1 MSTFNSTTSY
11 KANLN
16 DLFLDWDNL
25 FSHAKQNVFS
35 DYTTKELEDGKIE
48 LSVNVLGHDPKK
60 INLEATE
67 DRITIK
73 STKPEDAS
81 ALIILTLVSN
91 WVKITMVQ
99 NLKLSSIMEYFQSPS
114 IRRMKERQKNYLLI
128 LGNISYFS
136 YI

>member
-35 DYTTKELEDGKIE
+35 DYTTKELQDGKIE
-48 LSVNVLGHDPKK
+48 LSVSVLGHDPKK

-73 STKPEDAS
+73 STKPEDVS
-81 ALIILTLVSN
+81 ALIKDIDFSFKLGKDYDGTKSEAKFNNGVLS
-91 WVKITMVQ
+91 ITIDKKDERKAK
-99 NLKLSSIMEYFQSPS
+99 KLSIN
-114 IRRMKERQKNYLLI
+114 IR
-128 LGNISYFS
+128 
-136 YI
+136 

>member
-11 KANLN
+11 KANLD

-25 FSHAKQNVFS
+25 FTHAKQNVFS

-81 ALIILTLVSN
+81 SLIKDIDFSFKLGKDYDGTKSEAKFNNGVLSIIIE
-91 WVKITMVQ
+91 KKDERKAK
-99 NLKLSSIMEYFQSPS
+99 KLSIN
-114 IRRMKERQKNYLLI
+114 IR
-128 LGNISYFS
+128 
-136 YI
+136 

>member
-11 KANLN
+11 KANLD

-25 FSHAKQNVFS
+25 FTHAKQNVFS

-81 ALIILTLVSN
+81 SLIKDIDFSFKLGKDYDGTKSEAKFNNGVLS
-91 WVKITMVQ
+91 ITIDKKDERKAK
-99 NLKLSSIMEYFQSPS
+99 KLSIN
-114 IRRMKERQKNYLLI
+114 IR
-128 LGNISYFS
+128 
-136 YI
+136 

>member
-11 KANLN
+11 KANLD

-35 DYTTKELEDGKIE
+35 DYTTKELQDGKIE

-73 STKPEDAS
+73 STKPEDAA
-81 ALIILTLVSN
+81 ALIKDIDFSFKLGKDYDGTKSEAKFNYGVLS
-91 WVKITMVQ
+91 ITIDKKDERKAK
-99 NLKLSSIMEYFQSPS
+99 KLSIN
-114 IRRMKERQKNYLLI
+114 IR
-128 LGNISYFS
+128 
-136 YI
+136 

>member
-1 MSTFNSTTSY
+1 MSTFNSKTSY
-11 KANLN
+11 KANLD

-35 DYTTKELEDGKIE
+35 DYTTKELQDGKIE
-48 LSVNVLGHDPKK
+48 LSVNVLGHDPKQ

-81 ALIILTLVSN
+81 TLIKDIDFSFKLGKDYDGTKSEAKFNNGVLSIIID
-91 WVKITMVQ
+91 KKDERKAK
-99 NLKLSSIMEYFQSPS
+99 KLSIN
-114 IRRMKERQKNYLLI
+114 IR
-128 LGNISYFS
+128 
-136 YI
+136 